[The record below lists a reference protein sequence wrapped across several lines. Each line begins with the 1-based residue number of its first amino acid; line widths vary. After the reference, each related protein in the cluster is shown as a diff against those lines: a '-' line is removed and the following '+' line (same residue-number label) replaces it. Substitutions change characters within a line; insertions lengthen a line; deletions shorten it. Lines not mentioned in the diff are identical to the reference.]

1 MSEPL
6 PVDDLMLTTPPALP
20 LVEATLSLVH
30 DLVRKQWR
38 ECGTGWDEF
47 CRGGAGCRLVEADF
61 ARVEAKIL
69 QSGHRFAWSAGISLK
84 ERPDAYRGAERAA
97 AEAGFSHPQA
107 PFEETGADGR
117 ALRGVGDNVV
127 RHAANLV
134 GTARYIRS
142 NEQVLALLTDGVPA
156 ETIAVIDD
164 SGGTLTAPI
173 IERFAGVICAGGTV
187 RSHLGI
193 LTREYN
199 IPCLMNAKVA
209 GIKDGER
216 VEIEVSAPAKTAE
229 DYQKGVER
237 TARIWR
243 LGQGA
248 RP

>member
-1 MSEPL
+1 
-6 PVDDLMLTTPPALP
+6 
-20 LVEATLSLVH
+20 
-30 DLVRKQWR
+30 
-38 ECGTGWDEF
+38 
-47 CRGGAGCRLVEADF
+47 
-61 ARVEAKIL
+61 
-69 QSGHRFAWSAGISLK
+69 
-84 ERPDAYRGAERAA
+84 
-97 AEAGFSHPQA
+97 
-107 PFEETGADGR
+107 
-117 ALRGVGDNVV
+117 VV

>member
-1 MSEPL
+1 VSEPL

-30 DLVRKQWR
+30 DLVRKEWR

-84 ERPDAYRGAERAA
+84 ERPDAYRGAEGGA

-142 NEQVLALLTDGVPA
+142 NEQVLALLTGGVPA
-156 ETIAVIDD
+156 EMIAVIDD

-243 LGQGA
+243 LAQGA

>member
-84 ERPDAYRGAERAA
+84 ERPDAYRGAEGAA

-243 LGQGA
+243 LAQGA